1 MNVDGVRDPFA
12 GQGAYGLGFLH
23 SPPSPPAGAAPVL
36 RGSSRLFEPAHR
48 AGANEG
54 SRVSAAAGSAEATDR
69 ISDVLPSQGAA
80 VSPEATNLY
89 GVDLT
94 ALTVEQLGRLMTA
107 CATQMMHSVA
117 GAAKR
122 LEP

>member
-1 MNVDGVRDPFA
+1 MNIDGVRDPFA
-12 GQGAYGLGFLH
+12 GQDAHGLGFLNTPL
-23 SPPSPPAGAAPVL
+23 SMPAGTAPVL

-48 AGANEG
+48 AGANVAAQ
-54 SRVSAAAGSAEATDR
+54 VSAAAESAAATDR
-69 ISDVLPSQGAA
+69 ISDVLPSHDVA
-80 VSPEATNLY
+80 VSPVATNLY

-94 ALTVEQLGRLMTA
+94 TLTVEQLGRLMTA

-117 GAAKR
+117 GAARR